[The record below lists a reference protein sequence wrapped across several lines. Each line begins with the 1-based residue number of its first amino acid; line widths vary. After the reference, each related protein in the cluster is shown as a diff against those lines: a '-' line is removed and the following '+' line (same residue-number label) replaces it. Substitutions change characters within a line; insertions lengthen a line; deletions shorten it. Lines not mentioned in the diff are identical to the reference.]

1 MNTRSRLFAASVA
14 LAIGAASLTSSHA
27 AELTIRQRQADDIT
41 ILDLKGNIT
50 EDGGAAVLH
59 KAIRGLLDEGKIK
72 ILLNFK
78 GVGDA
83 DDAGIGEM
91 LAAHKAAKAKEG
103 RLGFCNIAET
113 LAETLD
119 AAKLLTA
126 FSVFQTEQEALDKGL
141 Q

>member
-1 MNTRSRLFAASVA
+1 MNTFSRLLAASVA
-14 LAIGAASLTSSHA
+14 LTIAAASLTSSQG
-27 AELTIRQRQADDIT
+27 AELTIRERQADDIT

-50 EDGGAAVLH
+50 EGGGAAVLR
-59 KAIRGLLDEGKIK
+59 KAIGGLLDEGKIN

-91 LAAHKAAKAKEG
+91 VAAHKAAEAKEG
-103 RLGFCNIAET
+103 GLGFCNIPET
-113 LAETLD
+113 LAETL
-119 AAKLLTA
+119 AVNKLLTA
-126 FSVFQTEQEALDKGL
+126 FNVFSTEQEALDKGL